1 MSRRLGKSKPT
12 WVDVKT
18 NLARFDRVALLGL
31 LQDLY
36 MADEGNR
43 AFLHARFGLGEDPLQ
58 PYKKTVNRWLWPEV
72 FRGQQTSVF
81 RAKAAIAKYEKAL
94 GDPVGLAELRIF
106 YCERAAGFCQEVD
119 HRETVYL
126 DALARMFGQALKAT
140 AHLTGTV
147 QKSFFT
153 RLERVRIIGRRIG
166 SGVGENMDILLSEFE
181 SHTYTEVF
189 HGKGNRRR
197 KGR

>member
-58 PYKKTVNRWLWPEV
+58 PYKKPVGRWLWPNV
-72 FRGQQTSVF
+72 FRGQQTSVS
-81 RAKAAIAKYEKAL
+81 RAKRAITKYQKAL
-94 GDPVGLAELRIF
+94 GDPVGLAELLVF
-106 YCERAAGFCQEVD
+106 YCERATGFCQDVD
-119 HRETVYL
+119 HRDPAYL
-126 DALARMFGQALKAT
+126 EALVRVFEQALQAT
-140 AHLTGTV
+140 ASLTTNF
-147 QKSFFT
+147 QSRFLT
-153 RLERVRIIGRRIG
+153 RLEHVRRIG
-166 SGVGENMDILLSEFE
+166 RQLGNGVGENMDVLLSEFD
-181 SHTYTEVF
+181 SLLHNGVL
-189 HGKGNRRR
+189 HGSRD
-197 KGR
+197 